1 MDHLLDVVID
11 PDLSWRWKDEE
22 ELEEAVRLGLLTRQ
36 AADGI
41 RAEGERV
48 IAQLEAREPPFCD
61 GWERWRPDPAWPIPE
76 LPAGWDELGAVISS

>member
-1 MDHLLDVVID
+1 MSASSRPSPSPAWDEGDSVLLREIF
-11 PDLSWRWKDEE
+11 R
-22 ELEEAVRLGLLTRQ
+22 GLLTPH

-76 LPAGWDELGAVISS
+76 LPVGWDELRE